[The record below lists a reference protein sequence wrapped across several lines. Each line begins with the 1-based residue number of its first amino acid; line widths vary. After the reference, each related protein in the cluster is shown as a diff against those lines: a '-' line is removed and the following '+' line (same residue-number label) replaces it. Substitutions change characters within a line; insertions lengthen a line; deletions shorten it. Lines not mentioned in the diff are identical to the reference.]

1 MRKHMETQHGV
12 FNLYLPPTSK
22 GGKDKEPWT
31 FLVRTNQRG
40 EYPCPANCPFL
51 PARDFWELRQH
62 FCLRHPQH
70 TLECPRRGILARC
83 RSCGM
88 QTLEAAFVGGHESS
102 AACHRM
108 AARWT
113 QHEAAKTAHEALSN
127 KFTAYSIKLKHVEEF
142 KYLERPTSFIN
153 SDVPVL
159 RHILKKAQGVWQR
172 ISLVL

>member
-1 MRKHMETQHGV
+1 M
-12 FNLYLPPTSK
+12 
-22 GGKDKEPWT
+22 
-31 FLVRTNQRG
+31 
-40 EYPCPANCPFL
+40 
-51 PARDFWELRQH
+51 
-62 FCLRHPQH
+62 
-70 TLECPRRGILARC
+70 
-83 RSCGM
+83 
-88 QTLEAAFVGGHESS
+88 EAASAERHEAS

-108 AARWT
+108 AVRRT
-113 QHEAAKTAHEALSN
+113 QYEAAKTAHEALSN